1 MLDDK
6 GYSPRLK
13 LLYKTVIREALKQ
26 EYSYT
31 NDMQIPHLVSHGS
44 DDPTVLIDEAKNIIE
59 WNSAAELH
67 IIKDANHVFDG
78 CHPFNSDV
86 FPKDLQEAIDVTIK
100 FLKDN

>member
-1 MLDDK
+1 MYYQFYLDCK
-6 GYSPRLK
+6 ANAQRLNIEK
-13 LLYKTVIREALKQ
+13 AV
-26 EYSYT
+26 S
-31 NDMQIPHLVSHGS
+31 NMQIPHLVVHGS
-44 DDPTVLIDEAKNIIE
+44 DDPTVLIDEANNIKQ

-100 FLKDN
+100 FLKK